1 MFRRVLVAILFG
13 VQLVASGPA
22 VPAMAACT
30 AGSSSGFS
38 AGSAIVGNQVVLCA
52 NSSAATNSS
61 ATKTTS
67 TKTIANTPKQV
78 AQPKPVCPTSV
89 ATTAQIVAAAL
100 LGCPIPGPSK
110 PPVAVVVAKP
120 KVTTTNSAAISVA
133 SDSAAF
139 TPNPLAI
146 NSSLSV
152 LAIGQSAILTSD
164 AVSHERS
171 AVILGRVGYVKF
183 VPSEYRWSADSG
195 WSASGAA
202 SVVNFSTAGSK
213 LVSLEVGYLASYR
226 FSLTEVWQPVGTVLV
241 HAELPLEVQ
250 APAPPP
256 ATRLVGHLVWAN
268 CKVHPSA
275 YRC

>member
-1 MFRRVLVAILFG
+1 MFRRILIAILFA
-13 VQLVASGPA
+13 VQLVAAG
-22 VPAMAACT
+22 PAMAACT

-38 AGSAIVGNQVVLCA
+38 SGSAIVGNQVVLCA
-52 NSSAATNSS
+52 NSSASANNS

-67 TKTIANTPKQV
+67 TKTIVNTPKQV
-78 AQPKPVCPTSV
+78 AQPKPVCPTTV
-89 ATTAQIVAAAL
+89 ATTEQIVAAAL

-146 NSSLSV
+146 KSSLLV

-183 VPSEYRWSADSG
+183 EPSEYRWSADSG

-202 SVVNFSTAGSK
+202 SVVNFATAGGK

-226 FSLTEVWQPVGTVLV
+226 FSLTEVWQSVGTVLV

-250 APAPPP
+250 ATAPPP
-256 ATRLVGHLVWAN
+256 ATHLVGHLVWGS
-268 CKVHPSA
+268 CKVHPST